1 MYKLLVNTETFG
13 FFRTFLPY
21 FFGRKGAFFVILH
34 KFLENVRLYAPSFT
48 ACEEASN
55 AALSTIPNPFPER
68 KIRTST

>member
-1 MYKLLVNTETFG
+1 MYKLSVNTETFG

-34 KFLENVRLYAPSFT
+34 NFSENVRLYASSPYSAKRFQT
-48 ACEEASN
+48 PHLPIFQTRSLNE
-55 AALSTIPNPFPER
+55 

>member
-34 KFLENVRLYAPSFT
+34 NFSENVRLYASSPYSAKRFQT
-48 ACEEASN
+48 
-55 AALSTIPNPFPER
+55 PHFPIFQTRSLNE

>member
-34 KFLENVRLYAPSFT
+34 NFSENVRLYASPPYSAVEGFKRHT
-48 ACEEASN
+48 FQYSK
-55 AALSTIPNPFPER
+55 PVP
-68 KIRTST
+68 